1 MPILVFLLDA
11 HQMVIELW
19 VELLQTDPRFKVV
32 GTAKNTKD
40 TLAFITTH
48 SHSSVILFIGSVPEK
63 LDAVILQ
70 HQLKDINEKQKTL
83 AITDAGNEVY
93 MHLLKQAGVAGF
105 LFEETSTTELF
116 QAILALHNNEKTLP
130 VYDIDM
136 PSTELHFVRD
146 LQDLSK
152 REWEILAYLR
162 KGFSSKEIGLQT
174 GLSPRTVDIHRF
186 NILHQT
192 HQPNTAALINKL
204 LINGL

>member
-19 VELLQTDPRFKVV
+19 VELLQTDPRFKVA
-32 GTAKNTKD
+32 GTAKNTTD
-40 TLAFITTH
+40 TLTFLTAH
-48 SHSSVILFIGSVPEK
+48 PSVILVIGSVPEK
-63 LDAVILQ
+63 LDAVILL
-70 HQLKDINEKQKTL
+70 HQLKDIDGRPKSLGIIDT
-83 AITDAGNEVY
+83 GNEAY
-93 MHLLKQAGVAGF
+93 THLLKQAGVAAF
-105 LFEETSTTELF
+105 VSEQTSATELF
-116 QAILALHNNEKTLP
+116 QAILALHNNENALP
-130 VYDIDM
+130 ANDIDM
-136 PSTELHFVRD
+136 PAKELHFVKD
-146 LQDLSK
+146 LQQLSK

-162 KGFSSKEIGLQT
+162 RGFSSKEIGLQT